1 VPAGPGGQMRAK
13 SFLAH
18 HMSFTV
24 WLLGEDGLG
33 EGAGTGNWRAGM
45 FGAWCQSPTL
55 CDHVVVHAV
64 STV

>member
-1 VPAGPGGQMRAK
+1 MPAGPGGQTKAK

-45 FGAWCQSPTL
+45 FGAWC
-55 CDHVVVHAV
+55 
-64 STV
+64 